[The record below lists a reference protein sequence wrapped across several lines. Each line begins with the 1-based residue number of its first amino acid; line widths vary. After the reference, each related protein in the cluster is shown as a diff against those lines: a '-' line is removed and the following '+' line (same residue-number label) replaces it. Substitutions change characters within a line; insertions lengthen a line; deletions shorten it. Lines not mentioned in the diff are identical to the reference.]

1 MLTAESLLTLARS
14 RVRHTALE
22 WHYRCQDE
30 SLIAFSNHAMYGGG
44 LLTIPSTLRAD
55 AAPGLRFIQIENGV
69 YDAGANAME
78 AERVV
83 DLVAE
88 LLAEPQ
94 AAHHR
99 RGQLQP
105 QAAQGGAGRARAPRL
120 GRRRVR
126 RGVGQR
132 RSQRALD
139 ERPFVKNLEAVQGDE
154 RDVIIFTLA
163 HAPVTRTRKSGVAD
177 LYVPAR
183 FGPLGQRGGE
193 RRLNV
198 AISRAKQ
205 PATSS
210 RRSSLT
216 SSRSPRPS
224 TRAHACSNTSFS
236 SRIGSSGFRIPLA
249 VLDPADPTR
258 FALALLLHDGS
269 GPSDPFDLYV
279 HRPGVLTQRGWRL
292 LSITAAS
299 WHRRR
304 AEIMTEI
311 EAMVPGCHGAVH
323 SDIYLRHRAALARPV
338 GATSAISATPLPPRR
353 AHSTSANPLFEAAPS
368 GDSGSTSAAP
378 RPSAAIPAQPAWA
391 LAIADELFRAALIYL
406 DRHGEL
412 GEGDLNSIVGGPR
425 RARKFAADL
434 DALRPGLPFGVEVTD
449 IGGTKVYRKVAAA

>member
-1 MLTAESLLTLARS
+1 VGPQLFKRYLEYAHLQHQGCRLEAAQVLDLVRGEKRVSATARHHVPIEGFVPLQTQLAL
-14 RVRHTALE
+14 ALE
-22 WHYRCQDE
+22 
-30 SLIAFSNHAMYGGG
+30 AAG
-44 LLTIPSTLRAD
+44 IP
-55 AAPGLRFIQIENGV
+55 
-69 YDAGANAME
+69 Y
-78 AERVV
+78 
-83 DLVAE
+83 E
-88 LLAEPQ
+88 L
-94 AAHHR
+94 
-99 RGQLQP
+99 
-105 QAAQGGAGRARAPRL
+105 
-120 GRRRVR
+120 
-126 RGVGQR
+126 
-132 RSQRALD
+132 D
-139 ERPFVKNLEAVQGDE
+139 
-154 RDVIIFTLA
+154 
-163 HAPVTRTRKSGVAD
+163 
-177 LYVPAR
+177 
-183 FGPLGQRGGE
+183 
-193 RRLNV
+193 
-198 AISRAKQ
+198 
-205 PATSS
+205 
-210 RRSSLT
+210 
-216 SSRSPRPS
+216 
-224 TRAHACSNTSFS
+224 
-236 SRIGSSGFRIPLA
+236 IGSSGFRIPLA